1 MADRGGHR
9 GRGQPRGGGG
19 PPGGFQGGGRG
30 GGGGRGQGFGGQ
42 GGRGGGRGGGPP
54 AIFAG
59 NVPAQIP
66 ARLSG
71 PDLQNLINSFKSV
84 TIRPDRPLRP
94 GWGTAGNAIT
104 LRANFFP
111 VRVPQGPIYDYVVQM
126 SPSTDINRI
135 KARLFDL
142 MERNPSFQ
150 PHVPYTAHDRSQRMV
165 SGRPLPQ
172 PLDIQVPYYEDDDI
186 GPGPNPKTY
195 IISIKFDRELDP
207 RQLNKCVE
215 DVIPASRFMLTLF
228 SGIWKAIREPL
239 DTTSFLWSPRS
250 TSYCSSTQIELVLA
264 WGRIAFFSRR
274 LRRGSCWHLELRQY
288 KASIPL
294 SDLLSNNSWSTC
306 KFTLCVS

>member
-30 GGGGRGQGFGGQ
+30 RGGGRGQGFGGQ
-42 GGRGGGRGGGPP
+42 GGRGGGGGGKGGPP
-54 AIFAG
+54 AIFSG
-59 NVPAQIP
+59 NVPAQVP

-104 LRANFFP
+104 LRANFFA
-111 VRVPQGPIYDYVVQM
+111 VRVPKEPIYDYVVQI

-142 MERNPSFQ
+142 MERSPLFQ
-150 PHVPYTAHDRSQRMV
+150 QHVSYTAHDRSQRLV

-172 PLDIQVPYYEDDDI
+172 PLDVQVPYYEDDDI

-207 RQLNKCVE
+207 RQLNRYVE
-215 DVIPASRFMLTLF
+215 WVISVSLLILT
-228 SGIWKAIREPL
+228 
-239 DTTSFLWSPRS
+239 
-250 TSYCSSTQIELVLA
+250 
-264 WGRIAFFSRR
+264 
-274 LRRGSCWHLELRQY
+274 
-288 KASIPL
+288 
-294 SDLLSNNSWSTC
+294 
-306 KFTLCVS
+306 